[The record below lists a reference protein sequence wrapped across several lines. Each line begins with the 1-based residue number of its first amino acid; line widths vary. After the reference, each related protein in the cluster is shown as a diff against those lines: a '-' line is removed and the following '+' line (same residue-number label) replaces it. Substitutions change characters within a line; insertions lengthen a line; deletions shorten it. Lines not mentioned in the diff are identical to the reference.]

1 MRSEVSGENLRI
13 TVVHPR
19 IEERRVS
26 DLESILRRFL
36 DDHEISPTGVVL
48 EKRLGG

>member
-1 MRSEVSGENLRI
+1 MRI
-13 TVVHPR
+13 TVGHRR
-19 IEERRVS
+19 IEERHAS
-26 DLESILRRFL
+26 DLEGILRRFL